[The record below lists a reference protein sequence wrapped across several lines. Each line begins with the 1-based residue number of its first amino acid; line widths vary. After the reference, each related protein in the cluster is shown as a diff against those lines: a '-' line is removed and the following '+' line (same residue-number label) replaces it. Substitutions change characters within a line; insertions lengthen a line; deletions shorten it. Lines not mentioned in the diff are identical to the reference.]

1 MPKPVVAFAR
11 FQYNK
16 TFQFYCHPLV
26 LTEKPHR
33 FLEIAAFDLEGS
45 TERG

>member
-1 MPKPVVAFAR
+1 MLKPVAAFAR

-16 TFQFYCHPLV
+16 TFQFYCRPLV
-26 LTEKPHR
+26 LTEKRHR
-33 FLEIAAFDLEGS
+33 FLEIAAFELEGS